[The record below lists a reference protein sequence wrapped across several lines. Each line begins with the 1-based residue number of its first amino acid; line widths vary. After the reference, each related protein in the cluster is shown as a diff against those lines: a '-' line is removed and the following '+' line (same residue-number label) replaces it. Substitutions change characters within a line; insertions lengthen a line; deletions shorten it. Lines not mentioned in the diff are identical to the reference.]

1 MLVGSKVVK
10 FLARQRSASSSSD
23 SELKDSD
30 IGGADPETDSGA
42 QPAAL
47 QDTGLTRIYL
57 DACKYGEVLEEGD
70 DAPPDG
76 AEELVPPQR
85 KGDEDD
91 DAQSIRRFANLVGR
105 DLSQPD
111 LAASNRIAKINANNW
126 LKTGDG
132 LGNVV
137 SAEPDLMDAAKNKE
151 PEPLADDEKRE
162 DSTPVQTE
170 AHHRPFPSRG
180 ESISKLS
187 PEQIVKLLIEEFGSL
202 STSNADEERLLSEMD
217 GAYFQDIAIIGMIH
231 LTTHRLTFHASLLS
245 TRPDLLPDMQ
255 IIKQG
260 PVTHHRPGFHGYD
273 RKRRV
278 WLELSHDMLTIFPSG
293 KEEDRI
299 KPIQSMLCTCTLSHT
314 VNQANRPYPCSVLDQ
329 RCSSGRSRE
338 SNICTNTFK

>member
-1 MLVGSKVVK
+1 MAVASKVVK

-30 IGGADPETDSGA
+30 IGDVDPETEPGA

-47 QDTGLTRIYL
+47 PDTGLTRIYL

-70 DAPPDG
+70 NAPPDG
-76 AEELVPPQR
+76 VEELVPPQR
-85 KGDEDD
+85 KGDDEDD

-111 LAASNRIAKINANNW
+111 LAASNRIAKINVNNW
-126 LKTGDG
+126 LKAGDG
-132 LGNVV
+132 LENVI
-137 SAEPDLMDAAKNKE
+137 SKEPDVMDEAKNKE
-151 PEPLADDEKRE
+151 PEPVADDEKLE
-162 DSTPVQTE
+162 VSTPVQTE
-170 AHHRPFPSRG
+170 THHRPFPTRG
-180 ESISKLS
+180 HSVSKLS
-187 PEQIVKLLIEEFGSL
+187 SEQIVKLLIEEFGSL
-202 STSNADEERLLSEMD
+202 STSNSDEERLLSEMD

-278 WLELSHDMLTIFPSG
+278 WLELSHDMVTIFPSG

-299 KPIQSMLCTCTLSHT
+299 KPIQSMLCTCTFSHT
-314 VNQANRPYPCSVLDQ
+314 INQAN
-329 RCSSGRSRE
+329 
-338 SNICTNTFK
+338 